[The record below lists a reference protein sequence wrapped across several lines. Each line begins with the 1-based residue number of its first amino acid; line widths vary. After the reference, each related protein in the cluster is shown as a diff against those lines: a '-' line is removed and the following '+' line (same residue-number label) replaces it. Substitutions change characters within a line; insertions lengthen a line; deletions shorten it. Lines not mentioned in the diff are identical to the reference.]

1 MKSCSWNGN
10 FCESGNIR
18 SFRAFTSFGFD
29 IRSGEDKGFGKLQL
43 QYLDNND
50 CDSIIYF
57 APDTGTFN
65 TSAEV
70 YKLQRTNFNYN
81 GDVNPGFL
89 MTSCSVATWQA
100 QNGLRRV
107 KRENCMLQHS
117 ATNRIRFVFLGYPFE
132 YRMENAKWLT
142 LRRPILFIPQKEFI
156 DKILFYK
163 GNIIY

>member
-1 MKSCSWNGN
+1 MDIRWKLDKYSIVRFMWEVAPGMVTFVNRLISGPSC
-10 FCESGNIR
+10 
-18 SFRAFTSFGFD
+18 AFTSFGFD

-89 MTSCSVATWQA
+89 MTSCSVATWQV

-117 ATNRIRFVFLGYPFE
+117 TTNRIRFVFLGYPFE
-132 YRMENAKWLT
+132 YRMENTKWLT
-142 LRRPILFIPQKEFI
+142 LRRPILFI
-156 DKILFYK
+156 L
-163 GNIIY
+163 